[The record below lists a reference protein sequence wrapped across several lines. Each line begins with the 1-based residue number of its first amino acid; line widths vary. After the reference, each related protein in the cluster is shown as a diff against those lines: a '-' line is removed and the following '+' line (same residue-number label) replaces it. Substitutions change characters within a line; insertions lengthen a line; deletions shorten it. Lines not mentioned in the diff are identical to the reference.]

1 MKCRAV
7 AALYCALML
16 VMGTVD
22 AATQSAR
29 DVVKSTADNVLERI
43 IKDREE
49 LESHPERIYD
59 LINELVI
66 PHFDFQ
72 SMSRWVL
79 GTTWKDASEAQR
91 DAFIEQFKTLLV
103 RTYAKALLEYS
114 DEEIKYLDTTESAN
128 AKLVTVSTE
137 MRGGGG
143 ASVIPINYRLHA
155 PDGGEWKVVD
165 VTVDGISLI
174 STYRGSFRSEINKN
188 GLDSLIVKLTE
199 RNENLATT
207 LTEAPAE

>member
-7 AALYCALML
+7 AALYCVLIL
-16 VMGTVD
+16 VTGSVN
-22 AATQSAR
+22 AVTQSAS
-29 DVVKSTADNVLERI
+29 DVVRSTADSVLERI
-43 IKDREE
+43 TMDREE
-49 LESHPERIYD
+49 LQNHPERIYD

-66 PHFDFQ
+66 PHFDFH

-79 GTTWKDASEAQR
+79 GTSWKNASAEQREA
-91 DAFIEQFKTLLV
+91 FVEQFKTLLV

-128 AKLVTVSTE
+128 SKLVTVSTE
-137 MRGGGG
+137 MSGSGGT
-143 ASVIPINYRLHA
+143 SVIPINYRLHA
-155 PDGGEWKVVD
+155 ASGEWKVVD

-207 LTEAPAE
+207 LTEAPTE